1 MRFSAAAPNA
11 SRLPFPPA
19 RAAVM
24 STCPPGSAALSY
36 REAGS
41 IRFTPTTCSCS
52 LEKYVHLQAVLGPEG
67 AILPWHQVHAAAKQ
81 FAHDGRALAA
91 ARGSPSSPS
100 EICLDGQSKCVFAAV
115 SGATP
120 VSSPMWFERPTLR
133 FSCRSPPGQDGD
145 RHGVAAS
152 AWHPRLSSTGSR
164 AVTPNK
170 EGRRSLLTSL
180 RGISLS
186 NAASCATL
194 AA

>member
-1 MRFSAAAPNA
+1 VRQDQFASPRPPVPAAWRSTFICRPYSAQRVP
-11 SRLPFPPA
+11 SCPGTKSTRLPSSS
-19 RAAVM
+19 R
-24 STCPPGSAALSY
+24 T
-36 REAGS
+36 
-41 IRFTPTTCSCS
+41 I
-52 LEKYVHLQAVLGPEG
+52 
-67 AILPWHQVHAAAKQ
+67 
-81 FAHDGRALAA
+81 GRALAA

-180 RGISLS
+180 RGIFSVERGQLRHARGV
-186 NAASCATL
+186 NIGRPPVNGKQ
-194 AA
+194 